1 MSVPRIEGE
10 DRISTLSDDLLLRI
24 LSFLPTK
31 DAVATMFLSKRWQFI
46 WTMVPKLEYSEINT
60 IGRLFERSRSQ
71 SIWPF
76 LDSSLQLHKA
86 HVLEVLIIELSRQ
99 CPVEVD
105 VGKCIANAVD
115 RKVRVLELELKWSA
129 EPTSLPTSLYI
140 CNTLVYMSLSDKI
153 FVDVPS
159 LVCFPSLKY
168 LYLFRVVFKDDD
180 SLARLLSNCPILKLL
195 YVDRLDQDNVRNF
208 SIKVPSLKT
217 LWYNYLPAHILEGSL
232 VIDTPNVK
240 KMFISDN
247 SGNSCSIENNP
258 RFDEAGINFFCN
270 PDDKFMRSLS
280 SAMNLEIILTQE

>member
-1 MSVPRIEGE
+1 MAVY
-10 DRISTLSDDLLLRI
+10 LDDGAI
-24 LSFLPTK
+24 
-31 DAVATMFLSKRWQFI
+31 
-46 WTMVPKLEYSEINT
+46 
-60 IGRLFERSRSQ
+60 
-71 SIWPF
+71 
-76 LDSSLQLHKA
+76 DSSLQLHKA

-115 RKVRVLELELKWSA
+115 R
-129 EPTSLPTSLYI
+129 
-140 CNTLVYMSLSDKI
+140 KI

-280 SAMNLEIILTQE
+280 SAMNLEIILTQERYVSFF